1 MGAGMIWSLAKV
13 LIFLLIVATLTL
25 GAGLLLDTGGGIR
38 IAAAG
43 YEFTLGPLQALI
55 TFLVMIVLVWLLMK
69 AVGLLVA
76 VLRFLNGDETA
87 ISRYFDRNRERKG
100 FQALSDGLIA
110 LAAGEGR
117 LALNRAIKAE
127 KYLAD
132 PHLTT
137 LLVAQAAEAAGDTR
151 RATEAYKEMLASD
164 TTRFVAIRGLLRQKL
179 AEGDTETAQKLAV
192 KALEMKP
199 RHLETQDILLKLQAE
214 SRDWKGA
221 RSTLG
226 AKLKAGALPKDV
238 YRRRDAVLALQQ
250 AQGILEEGASVEA
263 REAAIEANRQSPDL
277 IPAAAMAARALA
289 QKGDRKG
296 ATRVLKKAWDAK
308 PHPDLAAA
316 FAEIEPDEKPAQRL
330 KRFRNL
336 VANHPQHEETRLL
349 MAELNIAA
357 EDFPEARRAL
367 GDIVETHPTQRA
379 LAIMAAIERGE
390 GADEAVVRGWLA
402 KALTAPR
409 GPQWC
414 CDKCQA
420 VHAKWDPICDNC
432 GGFDTLSWREPPE
445 RTGPSATGA
454 EVLPLIVSPPKPA
467 PAEEPQPAPPPSTDV
482 APEAEVIDLEAIVRR
497 GG

>member
-1 MGAGMIWSLAKV
+1 MIWSLFKV
-13 LIFLLIVATLTL
+13 LLFLLIVATLTM
-25 GAGLLLDTGGGIR
+25 GAGILLDTGGGIR

-55 TFLVMIVLVWLLMK
+55 TFLVMVVMVWLLMK
-69 AVGLLVA
+69 LVGLIVA
-76 VLRFLNGDETA
+76 VFRFLNGDETA

-100 FQALSDGLIA
+100 FQALSEGLLA

-117 LALNRAIKAE
+117 LALNRAIRAE
-127 KYLAD
+127 KYLAE

-151 RATEAYKEMLASD
+151 RATEAYKELLASE

-179 AEGDTETAQKLAV
+179 AEGDTDTAQKLAA
-192 KALEMKP
+192 KALELKP

-221 RSTLG
+221 RQTLG

-238 YRRRDAVLALQQ
+238 YRRRDAVLALQL
-250 AQGILEEGASVEA
+250 AQGVIDETASIES

-289 QKGDRKG
+289 EKGDRKG

-316 FAEIEPDEKPAQRL
+316 FADIEPDETPLQRL
-330 KRFRNL
+330 KRFKSL
-336 VANHPQHEETRLL
+336 TANHPDHEETRLL
-349 MAELNIAA
+349 MAELNIAS

-367 GDIVETHPTQRA
+367 GDIVEKHPTQRA

-454 EVLPLIVSPPKPA
+454 EVLPLIVAPPKPA
-467 PAEEPQPAPPPSTDV
+467 APAPEPEPEP
-482 APEAEVIDLEAIVRR
+482 APTAKPEPEVIDLEAIVRR

>member
-1 MGAGMIWSLAKV
+1 MLWSLAKV
-13 LIFLLIVATLTL
+13 LLFLLLISALTL
-25 GAGLLLDTGGGIR
+25 GAGVLLDTGGGFHIE
-38 IAAAG
+38 AAG

-55 TFLVMIVLVWLLMK
+55 LLAAMFAALWLVMKL
-69 AVGLLVA
+69 AGLLIA
-76 VLRFLNGDETA
+76 ILRFLNGDETA

-100 FQALSDGLIA
+100 FQALTEGMLA

-127 KYLAD
+127 KYLAE

-151 RATEAYKEMLASD
+151 RATEAYKELLASD
-164 TTRFVAIRGLLRQKL
+164 TTRFVAIRGLLNQKL
-179 AEGDTETAQKLAV
+179 AEGDTETALKLAQ
-192 KALEMKP
+192 KAYELKP
-199 RHLETQDILLKLQAE
+199 KHLETHDILLKLQAE

-221 RSTLG
+221 RATLG

-250 AQGILEEGASVEA
+250 AQGVLDEGASVEA
-263 REAAIEANRQSPDL
+263 REAAIEANKQSPDL
-277 IPAAAMAARALA
+277 IPAAAMAARALIE
-289 QKGDRKG
+289 KGDRKT

-316 FAEIEPDEKPAQRL
+316 YAEIEPEESPQARL
-330 KRFRNL
+330 KRFKTL
-336 VANHPQHEETRLL
+336 VANHPEHEETRLL

-367 GDIVETHPTQRA
+367 GSIVETHPTRRA

-390 GADEAVVRGWLA
+390 GSDEAVVRGWMA
-402 KALTAPR
+402 KAMTAPR

-420 VHAKWDPICDNC
+420 VHASWDPICDNC

-445 RTGPSATGA
+445 KTGPSATGA
-454 EVLPLIVSPPKPA
+454 ESLPLVVAPPKPA
-467 PAEEPQPAPPPSTDV
+467 PEPKPPEP
-482 APEAEVIDLEAIVRR
+482 EVIDVEAIVRR

>member
-1 MGAGMIWSLAKV
+1 MIWTLFKV
-13 LIFLLIVATLTL
+13 ILFIVIVAALTL
-25 GAGLLLDTGGGIR
+25 GAGILLDTGGGLQ

-43 YEFTLGPLQALI
+43 YEFTLGPLQAIIVLAAL
-55 TFLVMIVLVWLLMK
+55 FAALWLVMKL
-69 AVGLLVA
+69 AGLIVA
-76 VLRFLNGDETA
+76 VFRFLNGDETA

-100 FQALSDGLIA
+100 FQALTEGMLA

-127 KYLAD
+127 KYLAE

-151 RATEAYKEMLASD
+151 RATEAYKELLASD
-164 TTRFVAIRGLLRQKL
+164 TTRFVAIRGLLNQKL
-179 AEGDTETAQKLAV
+179 AEGDAETALKLAQ
-192 KALEMKP
+192 KAHELKP
-199 RHLETQDILLKLQAE
+199 KHLETHDILLKLQAE

-221 RSTLG
+221 RATLG

-250 AQGILEEGASVEA
+250 AQGVLDEGASVES
-263 REAAIEANRQSPDL
+263 REAAIEANKQSPDL
-277 IPAAAMAARALA
+277 IPAAAMAARALID
-289 QKGDRKG
+289 KGDRKS
-296 ATRVLKKAWDAK
+296 AARVLKKAWDAK

-316 FAEIEPDEKPAQRL
+316 FADIEPAETPQARL
-330 KRFRNL
+330 KRFKTL
-336 VANHPQHEETRLL
+336 TANHPDHEETRLL

-357 EDFPEARRAL
+357 EDFPQARRAL
-367 GDIVETHPTQRA
+367 GNIVETHPTRRS

-390 GADEAVVRGWLA
+390 GSDDAVVRGWLS

-420 VHAKWDPICDNC
+420 IHATWDPICDNC

-445 RTGPSATGA
+445 KTGPSATGA
-454 EVLPLIVSPPKPA
+454 ESLPLMVSSPR
-467 PAEEPQPAPPPSTDV
+467 PAPPPEPV
-482 APEAEVIDLEAIVRR
+482 EPEVIDVEAIVRR

>member
-1 MGAGMIWSLAKV
+1 MIWSLLKV
-13 LIFLLIVATLTL
+13 LLFLLIVATLTL
-25 GAGLLLDTGGGIR
+25 GAGILLDTGGGIR

-55 TFLVMIVLVWLLMK
+55 TFLVMVVLVWLLMK
-69 AVGLLVA
+69 LVGLIVA
-76 VLRFLNGDETA
+76 VFRFLNGDETA

-100 FQALSDGLIA
+100 FQALSEGLMA

-127 KYLAD
+127 KYLAE

-151 RATEAYKEMLASD
+151 RATEAYKELLGSE

-179 AEGDTETAQKLAV
+179 AEGDTETAQKLAA
-192 KALEMKP
+192 KALELKP
-199 RHLETQDILLKLQAE
+199 RHEETQDILLKLQAE

-221 RSTLG
+221 RATLG
-226 AKLKAGALPKDV
+226 AKLKAGVLPKDV

-250 AQGILEEGASVEA
+250 AQGVMEEGASIEA

-289 QKGDRKG
+289 DKGDRKG

-316 FAEIEPDEKPAQRL
+316 FADIEPAETPEQRL
-330 KRFRNL
+330 KRFKGL
-336 VANHPQHEETRLL
+336 VANHPEHEETRLL
-349 MAELNIAA
+349 MAELHIAA
-357 EDFPEARRAL
+357 EDFPGARRAL
-367 GDIVETHPTQRA
+367 GDVVEKHPTQRA

-402 KALTAPR
+402 KALTALR

-454 EVLPLIVSPPKPA
+454 EVLPLIVQPPR
-467 PAEEPQPAPPPSTDV
+467 PAEPDVVAEAEPAKEP
-482 APEAEVIDLEAIVRR
+482 EVIDLEAIVRR

>member
-1 MGAGMIWSLAKV
+1 MIWSLAKV
-13 LIFLLIVATLTL
+13 LLFLLIVATLTM
-25 GAGLLLDTGGGIR
+25 GAGILMDTGGGIR
-38 IAAAG
+38 INVAN

-55 TFLVMIVLVWLLMK
+55 TFLVMVVLVWLLMRL
-69 AVGLLVA
+69 VGFLVA

-100 FQALSDGLIA
+100 YHALSEGLLA

-151 RATEAYKEMLASD
+151 RATEAYKELLSSD
-164 TTRFVAIRGLLRQKL
+164 TTRFVAIRGLLKQKL
-179 AEGDTETAQKLAV
+179 AEGDVETAQKLAA
-192 KALEMKP
+192 KALELKP

-226 AKLKAGALPKDV
+226 AKLKAGTLPRDV

-250 AQGILEEGASVEA
+250 AQGVLAEGASIEA

-289 QKGDRKG
+289 DKGDKKG

-316 FAEIEPDEKPAQRL
+316 FADIEPAETPPQRL
-330 KRFRNL
+330 KRFRTL

-357 EDFPEARRAL
+357 EDFPEARRTL
-367 GDIVETHPTQRA
+367 GDIVDTHPTQRA

-402 KALTAPR
+402 RAVTAPR

-420 VHAKWDPICDNC
+420 VHAMWDPICDNC

-445 RTGPSATGA
+445 RSGPSATGA
-454 EVLPLIVSPPKPA
+454 ELLPLMVSPPKPTPEPEVETPEPPA
-467 PAEEPQPAPPPSTDV
+467 PAAPPAP
-482 APEAEVIDLEAIVRR
+482 EVIDLEAIVRR

>member
-1 MGAGMIWSLAKV
+1 MIWSLAKV
-13 LIFLLIVATLTL
+13 LLFILIVATLTL
-25 GAGLLLDTGGGIR
+25 GAGILLDTGGGIR

-55 TFLVMIVLVWLLMK
+55 VFLAMVVLVWLLLK
-69 AVGLLVA
+69 LAGLVVA
-76 VLRFLNGDETA
+76 VFRFLNGDETA

-100 FQALSDGLIA
+100 FQALSEGLLA

-127 KYLAD
+127 KYLAE

-151 RATEAYKEMLASD
+151 RATEAYKELLSSD

-179 AEGDTETAQKLAV
+179 AEGDSETAQKLAV
-192 KALEMKP
+192 KALELKP
-199 RHLETQDILLKLQAE
+199 RHEETQDILLKLQAE

-221 RSTLG
+221 RATLG
-226 AKLKAGALPKDV
+226 AKLKAGALPRDV

-250 AQGILEEGASVEA
+250 AQGVLDEGATVEA

-277 IPAAAMAARALA
+277 IPAAAMAARAMA
-289 QKGDRKG
+289 EKGDRKG
-296 ATRVLKKAWDAK
+296 AMRVLKKAWDAK

-316 FAEIEPDEKPAQRL
+316 FADIEPAESPTQRL
-330 KRFRNL
+330 KRFQTL
-336 VANHPQHEETRLL
+336 TANHPAHEETRLL

-357 EDFPEARRAL
+357 EDFPAARRAL
-367 GDIVETHPTQRA
+367 ADIVEKHPTQRA

-454 EVLPLIVSPPKPA
+454 EVLPLIVSPPKSADQTPA
-467 PAEEPQPAPPPSTDV
+467 PQSGASPEP
-482 APEAEVIDLEAIVRR
+482 EVIDLEAIVRR

>member
-1 MGAGMIWSLAKV
+1 MIWALAKV
-13 LIFLLIVATLTL
+13 ILFLLIVSALTL
-25 GAGLLLDTGGGIR
+25 GAGILLDTGGGLQ

-55 TFLVMIVLVWLLMK
+55 VLAALFAALWLVMKL
-69 AVGLLVA
+69 AGLLVA
-76 VLRFLNGDETA
+76 IFRFLNGDETA

-100 FQALSDGLIA
+100 FQALTEGMLA

-127 KYLAD
+127 KYLAE

-151 RATEAYKEMLASD
+151 RATEAYKELLASD
-164 TTRFVAIRGLLRQKL
+164 TTRFVAIRGLLNQKL
-179 AEGDTETAQKLAV
+179 AEGDVETALKLAQ
-192 KALEMKP
+192 KAHELKP
-199 RHLETQDILLKLQAE
+199 KHLETHDILLKLQAE

-221 RSTLG
+221 RATLG

-250 AQGILEEGASVEA
+250 AQGVLDEGATIES
-263 REAAIEANRQSPDL
+263 REAAIEANKQSPDL
-277 IPAAAMAARALA
+277 IPAAAMAARALID
-289 QKGDRKG
+289 KGDKKT

-316 FAEIEPDEKPAQRL
+316 FADIEPAETPHDRL
-330 KRFRNL
+330 KRFKSL
-336 VANHPQHEETRLL
+336 TANHPDHEETRLL

-357 EDFPEARRAL
+357 EDFPQARRAL
-367 GDIVETHPTQRA
+367 GSIVETHPTRRA

-390 GADEAVVRGWLA
+390 GSDDAVVRGWLS

-420 VHAKWDPICDNC
+420 VHASWDPICDNC

-445 RTGPSATGA
+445 KTGPSATGA
-454 EVLPLIVSPPKPA
+454 ESLPLMVSA
-467 PAEEPQPAPPPSTDV
+467 PRPPQPAPAAPP
-482 APEAEVIDLEAIVRR
+482 PEPEVIDVEAIVRR